1 MTVLGISGCTAL
13 MLTGFGLKESIST
26 IVLKQFD
33 DIFTYDALVV
43 VDDTS
48 SREELL
54 AVEESLGE
62 SPQILGWM
70 PVRQQTMD
78 AGGEGRWQQVY
89 LFCPPVGGG
98 DGGIR
103 QPAHPRGGDAGPSDR

>member
-89 LFCPPVGGG
+89 LFVPQSVEEMGEYVSLRTRGGG
-98 DGGIR
+98 R
-103 QPAHPRGGDAGPSDR
+103 RRSL